1 MRTCVRPAVSALRVL
16 TSEKLLLRLRTA
28 ARKDFRTP
36 DPNNEPNLCWIT
48 NYEKLVLRVILRAAV
63 TAASARRPLTHNGT
77 CCHPLR
83 ETCHP
88 NYWLMSS
95 SCRSFTHGKWRTFVL
110 KLL

>member
-16 TSEKLLLRLRTA
+16 TSEKLLLRLRKA

-77 CCHPLR
+77 CCHPCEKHVIQITGL
-83 ETCHP
+83 
-88 NYWLMSS
+88 
-95 SCRSFTHGKWRTFVL
+95 CRPPVGPSHTVSGA
-110 KLL
+110 LLF